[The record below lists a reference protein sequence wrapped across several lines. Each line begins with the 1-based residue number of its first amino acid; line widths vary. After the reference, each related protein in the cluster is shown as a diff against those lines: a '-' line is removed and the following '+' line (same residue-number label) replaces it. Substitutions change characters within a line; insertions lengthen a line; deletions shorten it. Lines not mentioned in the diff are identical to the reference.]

1 MAEPERSST
10 PVQSAEDEIR
20 ALYHAMI
27 DGWNRKSAEGF
38 AAPFAEDG
46 ESIGFDGSQTV
57 GQANIVSDLQRIFAD
72 HPTGTYVGKV
82 KGVRPVAPHTAV
94 LRAVAGV
101 VPAGQ
106 SDLRP
111 ELNSIQTVV
120 FAERDGQWRIVLLQ
134 NTPAQF
140 HGRPELVD
148 ALTEELREVRQA
160 EPL

>member
-1 MAEPERSST
+1 MDTTRGPGS
-10 PVQSAEDEIR
+10 VEDEVRGLYR
-20 ALYHAMI
+20 AMLA
-27 DGWNRKSAEGF
+27 GWNRKSAADF
-38 AAPFAEDG
+38 AANFAEDG
-46 ESIGFDGSQTV
+46 ESIGFDGSLT
-57 GQANIVSDLQRIFAD
+57 GSRADIVADLQRIFAD

-82 KGVRPVAPHTAV
+82 KAVRLVAPQTAI

-120 FAERDGQWRIVLLQ
+120 AVERGGQWRVAHFQ

-148 ALTEELREVRQA
+148 AMSDELREARHA
-160 EPL
+160 EPQ